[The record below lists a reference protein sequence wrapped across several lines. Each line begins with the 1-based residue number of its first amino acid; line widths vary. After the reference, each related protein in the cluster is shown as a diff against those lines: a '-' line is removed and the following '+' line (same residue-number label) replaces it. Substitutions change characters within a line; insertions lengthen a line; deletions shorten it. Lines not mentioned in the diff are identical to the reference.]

1 MGATPVFADID
12 PRTFNLSPEGI
23 EKQIT
28 PRTRAIIPVH
38 LFGQPADMEAFLELA
53 RAHGL
58 RVLEDA
64 AQAIGS
70 EYRGRKVGSLGDAA
84 TFSFFPTKNLGAYGD
99 GGMLVT
105 NDPTVAETAAILN
118 VSQKT
123 VSGWIRE
130 ETLPAIRLGPGQRL
144 IRVRRADLEAF
155 VQTDFGSNG
164 GST

>member
-1 MGATPVFADID
+1 MTNNHSDENGKPS
-12 PRTFNLSPEGI
+12 RPE
-23 EKQIT
+23 T
-28 PRTRAIIPVH
+28 
-38 LFGQPADMEAFLELA
+38 LDL
-53 RAHGL
+53 
-58 RVLEDA
+58 
-64 AQAIGS
+64 
-70 EYRGRKVGSLGDAA
+70 Y
-84 TFSFFPTKNLGAYGD
+84 
-99 GGMLVT
+99 
-105 NDPTVAETAAILN
+105 TVAETAAILN